1 MHTLTFYEQLLT
13 LHKSKIMAQT
23 INIQEI
29 VNQIEMLD
37 YRNKVNILAKVVS
50 MINTEQKTTNS
61 EPITN
66 IKELGKRIWSN
77 VDTKTYLATERG
89 SWD

>member
-1 MHTLTFYEQLLT
+1 
-13 LHKSKIMAQT
+13 MAQT

-50 MINTEQKTTNS
+50 MIKTEQKTTNT

-66 IKELGKRIWSN
+66 IKGLGKSIWSN